1 MALVKTA
8 NIARPGGAPPAKV
21 AAAVEPGAEP
31 RAGSTLRRT
40 QDRSRARREK
50 AAERIGGA
58 TEALAAGIAEAGAA
72 AEQLR
77 QALEQIAAAAE
88 ETAGASQQSQAA
100 IDSLVTAFAQSRS
113 RSDQSRRKADALQA
127 LLAEVGIEID
137 ASIAWFQDNAARQ
150 IRSVEVVTTLE
161 RQVGSIDEIT
171 TTIGDIADQTNLLAL
186 NAAIEAARAG
196 EQGRGFAVVADEV
209 RAFAEV
215 SERCARDVQ
224 DITRAIR
231 DEVLAIAG
239 RIRAMAT
246 QAQTDAGNGR
256 AVIATLET
264 VRGEMNVIA
273 EVAQAVLLAA
283 VEADA
288 SAREAQRGAEKVAS
302 AAEEQA
308 SAAAEAQRAVQQ
320 QRTALDQSQQAA
332 QALSLLAGELQSGGA
347 AAARIEHI
355 AAAAEELA
363 ATVQELSGAA
373 GEIMIAIDQVSR
385 GAQAQ
390 AATTQESTTAMAQI
404 AAAAE
409 ATNAAAAGAADR
421 MAGVEPLLGEGRDAV
436 AGLSAGID
444 AALRDAEAVAALIAS
459 VEGSSRR
466 IGKIVDRIALVAVQT
481 NMLAVSGSV
490 EAARAG
496 EAGRGFAV
504 VSTDIRNLARDSAEN
519 ADRMKDVVRIVE
531 EQVAA
536 VQRDLAQIAGA
547 SRAEATKSQ
556 AIVLRLAGAIGDT
569 AALRVAAEEIRGGA
583 TVIGASVREVLAGTR
598 QIATAA
604 EEAGSAAAE
613 AAAAARQ
620 QARGAEDLA
629 VAIEE
634 IASLADELN
643 GTDG

>member
-8 NIARPGGAPPAKV
+8 DISRPGGAPPAKV
-21 AAAVEPGAEP
+21 AAAVEPVAVSK
-31 RAGSTLRRT
+31 AGLTPRRT
-40 QDRSRARREK
+40 QDRARARREK

-88 ETAGASQQSQAA
+88 ETAGASQESQAA
-100 IDSLVTAFAQSRS
+100 IDSLVTAFGQSRS
-113 RSDQSRRKADALQA
+113 RSDQSRRKADALQT
-127 LLAEVGIEID
+127 LLAEVGVEID

-215 SERCARDVQ
+215 SDRCARDVQ
-224 DITRAIR
+224 GITNAIR
-231 DEVLAIAG
+231 DEVLSIAG
-239 RIRAMAT
+239 RIKAMAT

-256 AVIATLET
+256 TVIATLET
-264 VRGEMNVIA
+264 VRGEMTAIA
-273 EVAQAVLLAA
+273 DVAQAVLLAA

-288 SAREAQRGAEKVAS
+288 SAREAQRSAEKVAS

-332 QALSLLAGELQSGGA
+332 QALSVLAGELQSGST
-347 AAARIEHI
+347 AAARIDHI

-373 GEIMIAIDQVSR
+373 GEIMIAIEQVSR

-390 AATTQESTTAMAQI
+390 AGTTQESTTAMAQI
-404 AAAAE
+404 EAAAN
-409 ATNAAAAGAADR
+409 ATNTAAAGAADR
-421 MAGVEPLLGEGRDAV
+421 MARVEPLLAEGRDAV

-444 AALRDAEAVAALIAS
+444 AALRDAEAVAVLIAS

-504 VSTDIRNLARDSAEN
+504 VSTDIRNLARDSADN
-519 ADRMKDVVRIVE
+519 ADRMKDVVRIIE
-531 EQVAA
+531 DQVAA

-556 AIVLRLAGAIGDT
+556 SIVQRLAAAIGDT
-569 AALRVAAEEIRGGA
+569 AALRLAAEEIRGGA
-583 TVIGASVREVLAGTR
+583 TAIGASIREVLAGTR

-604 EEAGSAAAE
+604 EEAGSAAVE

-620 QARGAEDLA
+620 QARGTEDLA

>member
-8 NIARPGGAPPAKV
+8 DISRLGVAAPARP
-21 AAAVEPGAEP
+21 AVEANVAP
-31 RAGSTLRRT
+31 RAGQVQRRG
-40 QDRSRARREK
+40 QDRARARREK

-58 TEALAAGIAEAGAA
+58 TEELAAGITEAGAA

-100 IDSLVTAFAQSRS
+100 IDSLVGAFSQARG
-113 RSDQSRRKADALQA
+113 RAEQSRRKADALQT
-127 LLAEVGIEID
+127 LLTEVGVEID
-137 ASIAWFQDNAARQ
+137 ASTGWFQDNAARQ

-161 RQVGSIDEIT
+161 QQVGSIDEIT

-209 RAFAEV
+209 RAFAET
-215 SERCARDVQ
+215 SERSAGEVQ
-224 DITRAIR
+224 GITDAIR
-231 DEVLAIAG
+231 AEVLEIAA
-239 RIRAMAT
+239 RIKAMAT
-246 QAQTDAGNGR
+246 QAQADAEAGR
-256 AVIATLET
+256 GVVATLET
-264 VRGEMNVIA
+264 VRGEMHVIA

-302 AAEEQA
+302 AAEQQA
-308 SAAAEAQRAVQQ
+308 AAAAEAQRAVQQ

-332 QALSLLAGELQSGGA
+332 QSLAGLAAELQAGA
-347 AAARIEHI
+347 ASASRIEHI
-355 AAAAEELA
+355 ASAAEELS

-390 AATTQESTTAMAQI
+390 AGTTQDSTTAMAQI
-404 AAAAE
+404 EAAAS
-409 ATNAAAAGAADR
+409 ATDTAAAGAGAR
-421 MAGVEPLLGEGRDAV
+421 MAKVAPLLAEGRDAI
-436 AGLSAGID
+436 ARLGGSID
-444 AALRDAEAVAALIAS
+444 AALRDAEAVGALIAS
-459 VEGSSRR
+459 VEGAGRR

-481 NMLAVSGSV
+481 NMLAVSGAV

-496 EAGRGFAV
+496 EAGRGFAT

-519 ADRMKDVVRIVE
+519 ADRMKDVVRLIGD
-531 EQVAA
+531 QVAA
-536 VQRDLAQIAGA
+536 VQRELLQIAGA
-547 SRAEATKSQ
+547 SRAERSKSE
-556 AIVLRLAGAIGDT
+556 AIVQRLAAAIADT
-569 AALRVAAEEIRGGA
+569 AGLRAGAEEIRTGA
-583 TVIGASVREVLAGTR
+583 GAISASIREVLTGTR
-598 QIATAA
+598 QIAVAA
-604 EEAGSAAAE
+604 EEAGSAAIE

-620 QARGAEDLA
+620 QARGTEDLA

-634 IASLADELN
+634 IAGLADELN